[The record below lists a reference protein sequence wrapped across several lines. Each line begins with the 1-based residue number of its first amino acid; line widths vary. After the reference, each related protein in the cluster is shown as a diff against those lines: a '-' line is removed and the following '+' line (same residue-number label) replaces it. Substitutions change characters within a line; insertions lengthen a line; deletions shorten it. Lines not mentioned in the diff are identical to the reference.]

1 MDFQAQSIN
10 ADFATCPQLLPA
22 QMAAVAAAGFRSV
35 INNRPDHE
43 GGAEQP
49 TGADIERAAIAAGL
63 SYAHLPVVPTDIKP
77 DEVARMGALVD
88 ELPKPVLAFCRSGAR
103 AAKLYQLATGG

>member
-10 ADFATCPQLLPA
+10 DDFATCPQLLPT
-22 QMAAVAAAGFRSV
+22 QMAAVAAAGFKSV

-43 GGAEQP
+43 GGNEQP
-49 TGADIERAAIAAGL
+49 SSAEIERAAVAAGL
-63 SYAHLPVVPTDIKP
+63 RYAYLPVVPSDIKP
-77 DEVARMGALVD
+77 DEIAKMGALVE

>member
-1 MDFQAQSIN
+1 MDLQIEKLN

-35 INNRPDHE
+35 INNRPDQE

-49 TGADIERAAIAAGL
+49 SSADIERAALAAGL
-63 SYAHLPVVPTDIKP
+63 RYAYLPVIPSDIKP
-77 DEVARMGALVD
+77 QEVERMSALIGD
-88 ELPKPVLAFCRSGAR
+88 LPTPVLAFCRSGAR
-103 AAKLYQLATGG
+103 AAKLYRMATGT

>member
-1 MDFQAQSIN
+1 MDFQAQNIN

-22 QMAAVAAAGFRSV
+22 QMAAVAAAGFKSV

-43 GGAEQP
+43 GGTEQP
-49 TGADIERAAIAAGL
+49 SSADLERAAIAAGL
-63 SYAHLPVVPTDIKP
+63 SYAYLPVVPTDIKA
-77 DEVARMGALVD
+77 DEVASMGALVD